1 MTYQWPKPRRLHFL
15 VAACGSL
22 GFSQGSGSLA
32 FQLLGLLS
40 LLLPLGQDLG
50 VLSGSQPNFTK
61 AWVSKNQTKIVHKI
75 RLSPVLLTTTTL
87 ECEPVSLPLQH
98 DGGHKPLDL
107 RSRELL
113 LLTLLNSNSH

>member
-40 LLLPLGQDLG
+40 LLLSLGQDLG

-61 AWVSKNQTKIVHKI
+61 AWVSENQINF
-75 RLSPVLLTTTTL
+75 SSQNSSLT
-87 ECEPVSLPLQH
+87 CSSHH
-98 DGGHKPLDL
+98 DDA
-107 RSRELL
+107 
-113 LLTLLNSNSH
+113 